1 MLWEKRLR
9 VSPDPSA
16 YASVQSA
23 GRATAKSFRLGG
35 PTQQPDVPS
44 LELLASFPYPVDCI
58 EGIWRRDNVFFFLFL
73 PISLLMFISLV
84 ISFFVFLYFPFG
96 GIFFKGASR
105 F

>member
-58 EGIWRRDNVFFFLFL
+58 EGIWRRDNVFFLLISPHLSVDVHLPCYFLL
-73 PISLLMFISLV
+73 CIPILSLWWDLF
-84 ISFFVFLYFPFG
+84 
-96 GIFFKGASR
+96 
-105 F
+105 